1 MIGKQKTPRVVFQP
15 ATYQSMQR
23 GINQMVEA
31 VRPTLGPLPRI
42 IAIERVMRD
51 KTPELLDS
59 GGVIARR
66 IIQLPDRDEDVG
78 AMFVR
83 HMLWRLHEKVGDG
96 TATAAVSFQSIY
108 NQGVRYN
115 VAGGNAMQLRRY
127 LEAGLQVILDEL
139 TRMAIHLEGKENL
152 AQIAETICYD
162 PPLAKMLGEIFDI
175 IGEYGQLEVRS
186 GRSRELERE
195 YVEGMYWKGGVHSRQ
210 MITGHT
216 NLRTEMENAAILIS
230 DIEIEDP
237 RRLISIVDIAMQ
249 AEIRSLLIIA
259 SKLSESAT
267 SLLLR
272 ASREP
277 DKFKAIAVKAP
288 EMTISD
294 RAAALEDL
302 AILTGGR
309 AFARTAGYTLG
320 GVKLQDL
327 GRARRA
333 WADRTYFGIIGGKGD
348 PRLLRKHIADLR
360 TALRQSDDPDV
371 RKKLR
376 ERIGKL
382 MGGSATLWVG
392 GATELEI
399 NTRQELAQR
408 TSDALRGAITDGVLP
423 GGGVSL
429 LACRPALQRMLDQST
444 DPDEHAAC
452 RILIKALEEPIRTIL
467 TNAGYDASEVMA
479 EIKRVDAGHGF
490 DVRSG
495 QIVDMAKA
503 GIFDAAGVQK
513 AAVHSA
519 IASAALALTVDVLVH
534 RKTPKESL
542 TTA

>member
-1 MIGKQKTPRVVFQP
+1 M
-15 ATYQSMQR
+15 
-23 GINQMVEA
+23 
-31 VRPTLGPLPRI
+31 
-42 IAIERVMRD
+42 
-51 KTPELLDS
+51 
-59 GGVIARR
+59 
-66 IIQLPDRDEDVG
+66 
-78 AMFVR
+78 
-83 HMLWRLHEKVGDG
+83 
-96 TATAAVSFQSIY
+96 
-108 NQGVRYN
+108 
-115 VAGGNAMQLRRY
+115 
-127 LEAGLQVILDEL
+127 
-139 TRMAIHLEGKENL
+139 
-152 AQIAETICYD
+152 
-162 PPLAKMLGEIFDI
+162 
-175 IGEYGQLEVRS
+175 
-186 GRSRELERE
+186 
-195 YVEGMYWKGGVHSRQ
+195 
-210 MITGHT
+210 
-216 NLRTEMENAAILIS
+216 
-230 DIEIEDP
+230 
-237 RRLISIVDIAMQ
+237 
-249 AEIRSLLIIA
+249 
-259 SKLSESAT
+259 
-267 SLLLR
+267 
-272 ASREP
+272 
-277 DKFKAIAVKAP
+277 
-288 EMTISD
+288 
-294 RAAALEDL
+294 
-302 AILTGGR
+302 
-309 AFARTAGYTLG
+309 
-320 GVKLQDL
+320 
-327 GRARRA
+327 
-333 WADRTYFGIIGGKGD
+333 
-348 PRLLRKHIADLR
+348 RKHIADLR